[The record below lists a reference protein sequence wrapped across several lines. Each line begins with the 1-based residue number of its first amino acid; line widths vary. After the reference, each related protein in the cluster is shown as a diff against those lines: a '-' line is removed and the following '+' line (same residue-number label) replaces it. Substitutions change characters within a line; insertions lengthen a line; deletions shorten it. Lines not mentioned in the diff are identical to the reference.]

1 MLKTFAATCLIAV
14 ASGVE
19 RKTIPRELYE
29 ILDDIIDEHDHDHHK
44 HPQRHLHHHL
54 SEDGTKSPHDDDRE
68 EHREHCKQP
77 ELGETPEKENEYLEL
92 TLLRL
97 FPTCN

>member
-29 ILDDIIDEHDHDHHK
+29 ILDDIIDEHDHDHQK
-44 HPQRHLHHHL
+44 HHY
-54 SEDGTKSPHDDDRE
+54 
-68 EHREHCKQP
+68 
-77 ELGETPEKENEYLEL
+77 EKRPVSYDYK
-92 TLLRL
+92 
-97 FPTCN
+97 PK

>member
-1 MLKTFAATCLIAV
+1 MMIYH
-14 ASGVE
+14 E
-19 RKTIPRELYE
+19 
-29 ILDDIIDEHDHDHHK
+29 DHDHHE
-44 HPQRHLHHHL
+44 HLQQHLHHHL

-77 ELGETPEKENEYLEL
+77 ELGETPEKENEYLDL